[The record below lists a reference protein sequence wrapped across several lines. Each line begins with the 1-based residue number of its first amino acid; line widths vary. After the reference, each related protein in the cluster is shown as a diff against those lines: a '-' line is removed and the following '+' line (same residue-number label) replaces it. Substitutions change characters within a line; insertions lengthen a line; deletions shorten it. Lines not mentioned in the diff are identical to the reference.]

1 MADKKITQLT
11 ALTGATTAADDP
23 LVIVDLSANE
33 TKKIDTSELFKAVP
47 AGTVGAPSIAAQGDQ
62 NTGIYF
68 PAADTLS
75 FVKGGVEAMRIDSAG
90 NVLATTSNLYLNA
103 NGTYLYS
110 RTAGGGAVRML
121 GINPSDVAYI
131 GPIDPGPATTIFN
144 ASSTSINASIFTGA
158 IERMRIDPT
167 GNVGIGVVP
176 SAWASGTY
184 KGLEVSAGNAA
195 SVNLVGGDS
204 SMMSNSYISAIG
216 TSRYLYS
223 SVGAN
228 KYQFY
233 NGTHAWYNAPSGT
246 AGNTITFT
254 QAMTLNASGNLG
266 VGTTNP
272 IGQLSAS
279 NAGAE
284 GIEIDA
290 KAVAGT
296 GRIFA
301 YNRSTLA
308 EIVLQLR
315 GSVQTFVTNALER
328 MRIDVN
334 GNVGIG
340 TDTPATFGKL
350 AVAGNTVPTVTNS
363 YSLGTATYKWS
374 NVHATTFTEN
384 GFNVVSQTD
393 LGTNPNE
400 VPLNQYLGQLAYQD
414 QLGLF
419 NNLNTAPTV
428 LSASTIQPVS
438 PIQFVSGT
446 TAIVNITVPPEF
458 AVGGGQLTLI
468 PTGLW
473 TTTTAGNIAL
483 ATTAVVNRA
492 VTMFYDAATTKW
504 YPSY

>member
-23 LVIVDLSANE
+23 LVIVDLSTNE

-47 AGTVGAPSIAAQGDQ
+47 AGSAAAPSIVAQGDQ

-68 PAADTLS
+68 PAADTLG
-75 FVKGGVEAMRIDSAG
+75 FVEGGVEAMRIDSAG
-90 NVLATTSNLYLNA
+90 NVGVGTTSPAQKLDV
-103 NGTYLYS
+103 NGNIKVGTNQWIGNS
-110 RTAGGGAVRML
+110 AGASYVADDGVFGG
-121 GINPSDVAYI
+121 
-131 GPIDPGPATTIFN
+131 TIFN
-144 ASSTSINASIFTGA
+144 GGGFKIHTAA
-158 IERMRIDPT
+158 IERMRID
-167 GNVGIGVVP
+167 
-176 SAWASGTY
+176 
-184 KGLEVSAGNAA
+184 VS
-195 SVNLVGGDS
+195 
-204 SMMSNSYISAIG
+204 
-216 TSRYLYS
+216 
-223 SVGAN
+223 
-228 KYQFY
+228 
-233 NGTHAWYNAPSGT
+233 
-246 AGNTITFT
+246 
-254 QAMTLNASGNLG
+254 
-266 VGTTNP
+266 
-272 IGQLSAS
+272 
-279 NAGAE
+279 
-284 GIEIDA
+284 
-290 KAVAGT
+290 
-296 GRIFA
+296 
-301 YNRSTLA
+301 
-308 EIVLQLR
+308 
-315 GSVQTFVTNALER
+315 
-328 MRIDVN
+328 

-340 TDTPATFGKL
+340 TTTPATFGKL

-363 YSLGTATYKWS
+363 YSLGTSTYKWS

-393 LGTNPNE
+393 LGSNPNE

>member
-23 LVIVDLSANE
+23 LVIVDLSTNE
-33 TKKIDTSELFKAVP
+33 TKKINASELFKAVP
-47 AGTVGAPSIAAQGDQ
+47 AGSAAAPAIVAQGDQ

-68 PAADTLS
+68 PAADTIG
-75 FVKGGVEAMRIDSAG
+75 FVEGGVEAMRIDNAG
-90 NVLATTSNLYLNA
+90 NVLAMTSNLYLNA

-110 RTAGGGAVRML
+110 KTVGGSAVRMI
-121 GINPSDVAYI
+121 GINPSDTAYV
-131 GPIDPGPATTIFN
+131 GPIDPGPTSAVFN
-144 ASSTSINASIFTGA
+144 ASSTSTIAAFYTGA
-158 IERMRIDPT
+158 TEKMRID
-167 GNVGIGVVP
+167 
-176 SAWASGTY
+176 
-184 KGLEVSAGNAA
+184 SAGNLGLGVTPGAWESTA
-195 SVNLVGGDS
+195 KAIQFGTLGYVARGS
-204 SMMSNSYISAIG
+204 SGQTILGYNNFINTSNQYVYLA
-216 TSRYLYS
+216 TTQASRYEQVS
-223 SVGAN
+223 GEHRWFS
-228 KYQFY
+228 
-233 NGTHAWYNAPSGT
+233 APSGT
-246 AGNTITFT
+246 AGTVITFT
-254 QAMTLNASGNLG
+254 ET
-266 VGTTNP
+266 
-272 IGQLSAS
+272 
-279 NAGAE
+279 
-284 GIEIDA
+284 
-290 KAVAGT
+290 
-296 GRIFA
+296 
-301 YNRSTLA
+301 
-308 EIVLQLR
+308 
-315 GSVQTFVTNALER
+315 
-328 MRIDVN
+328 MRVDPN

-340 TDTPATFGKL
+340 TLTPSTFGKL

-363 YSLGTATYKWS
+363 YSLGTSTYKWS

-393 LGTNPNE
+393 LGSNPNE

>member
-11 ALTGATTAADDP
+11 ALTGANTAADDP

-47 AGTVGAPSIAAQGDQ
+47 AGSAAAPSIAAQGDQ

-68 PAADTLS
+68 PAADTLG
-75 FVKGGVEAMRIDSAG
+75 FVEGGVEAMRLD
-90 NVLATTSNLYLNA
+90 
-103 NGTYLYS
+103 
-110 RTAGGGAVRML
+110 
-121 GINPSDVAYI
+121 
-131 GPIDPGPATTIFN
+131 
-144 ASSTSINASIFTGA
+144 
-158 IERMRIDPT
+158 
-167 GNVGIGVVP
+167 
-176 SAWASGTY
+176 
-184 KGLEVSAGNAA
+184 
-195 SVNLVGGDS
+195 
-204 SMMSNSYISAIG
+204 
-216 TSRYLYS
+216 
-223 SVGAN
+223 
-228 KYQFY
+228 
-233 NGTHAWYNAPSGT
+233 
-246 AGNTITFT
+246 
-254 QAMTLNASGNLG
+254 ASGNLLLG
-266 VGTTNP
+266 GTSAQVNGKFQVTGN
-272 IGQLSAS
+272 IGLAGNSQIRQAS
-279 NAGAE
+279 NGDSNTLQVFATQLVVGSLNSTSYNYSGGGLVASVAAGDLNVL
-284 GIEIDA
+284 IDA
-290 KAVAGT
+290 GRATSTDGRFKIQNTTSANTSLSLVKGSAYTMYADT
-296 GRIFA
+296 G
-301 YNRSTLA
+301 S
-308 EIVLQLR
+308 
-315 GSVQTFVTNALER
+315 GS
-328 MRIDVN
+328 
-334 GNVGIG
+334 VGIG

-363 YSLGTATYKWS
+363 FSLGTSTYRWS

-393 LGTNPNE
+393 LGSNPNE

-419 NNLNTAPTV
+419 NNLNTAPTL
-428 LSASTIQPVS
+428 LSATTIQPVS